1 MTDSL
6 VLAEPLIDVTPSPII
21 IKNEKAVAQA
31 VDELVAKY
39 GREFVV
45 TANNVADTKK
55 MRAELN
61 KVANSINDRRLEV
74 KRAYQEP
81 AAAFDE
87 TMNGY
92 KKKIQAVLVP
102 LDDKI
107 EAVESEERQVRRM
120 TVDSVILE
128 MAGNY
133 NISATDIEMRPSWLN
148 KSAITKSGKVTKKVI
163 DEIAADMTQL
173 KKDHDQRAA
182 DVQTIKLYADNKG
195 IESSGWI
202 AQLGRGATVTEIL
215 AGIDHATEQAAQKA
229 HEEAERKRKADEAA
243 KAVAATHQTMHNG
256 ELIDTETGEA
266 VLQTATLKLIGTH
279 AQLVALRHWIDE
291 NGIKYEKVVN

>member
-39 GREFVV
+39 GRDFVV
-45 TANNVADTKK
+45 TADNVADTKK

-61 KVANSINDRRLEV
+61 KVAKSINDRRLEV
-74 KRAYQEP
+74 KRAYEKP

-92 KKKIQAVLVP
+92 KKKIQAILVP

-120 TVDSVILE
+120 AVDSVILE

-195 IESSGWI
+195 IEPSGWI
-202 AQLGRGATVTEIL
+202 VQLGRGATVNEIL
-215 AGIDHATEQAAQKA
+215 KGIDTAAEQAAQRVK
-229 HEEAERKRKADEAA
+229 EEAERKRKADEA
-243 KAVAATHQTMHNG
+243 KRAVDATHQVNYHG
-256 ELIDTETGEA
+256 QLVDTRTGET
-266 VLQTATLKLIGTH
+266 VLQTATLKLTGTH
-279 AQLVALRHWIDE
+279 TQLVALRRWIDE
-291 NGIKYEKVVN
+291 NGIEYERVAN